1 MTDMNE
7 DHGLTKG
14 RQELERENVTRHVM
28 CHLTFMCA
36 LFIFVLFCSIIFSQI
51 LLFISTL
58 YLNLAK
64 HTVLNKVLQKNNFY
78 VLALQEILVEHTETS
93 TRGSTLIYILL
104 TCCRVVSL

>member
-1 MTDMNE
+1 MNE
-7 DHGLTKG
+7 DHGLIKG

-28 CHLTFMCA
+28 CHSTFMCA
-36 LFIFVLFCSIIFSQI
+36 PFIFVLFCSIIFSQI

-78 VLALQEILVEHTETS
+78 VLALQEILVEDTETS
-93 TRGSTLIYILL
+93 ARGSTLIYILL